1 MSCLVHTQT
10 PRLMRTCMRAGAYPS
25 LDTVLI
31 QELDRFNT
39 LVRAKRASLRLLRKA
54 IKGLVVMSA
63 ELEAMFNAFQNNQ
76 VHPLDCSS
84 AFCCASQGGAR
95 ESWFAALLDTK

>member
-1 MSCLVHTQT
+1 MNRKHGGSCTT
-10 PRLMRTCMRAGAYPS
+10 TRMRAGAFPS

-31 QELDRFNT
+31 QELDRFNK
-39 LVRAKRASLRLLRKA
+39 LVRAKRASLLQLRKA

-76 VHPLDCSS
+76 VPSLMHNIITFSCVCHVSPDAILC
-84 AFCCASQGGAR
+84 R
-95 ESWFAALLDTK
+95 